1 MKILS
6 GFSSTIHSLT
16 QVVIALLGL
25 GIVVSLLGGNVPF
38 VSGIADNIVGLVQ
51 SLGDAGIV
59 GLVAAMIWTFLVS
72 NTLEA
77 VIYGGMLGFSS
88 GFLMTVNS
96 VIWPNYYGRQH
107 LGSIRGIATT
117 VTIAAAALGPLPF
130 AFLTELMDS
139 YGKAVMVF
147 LLLPVLCIV
156 ASALAVKPVFAKGV
170 AVKSGVELEV

>member
-59 GLVAAMIWTFLVS
+59 GLVAAI
-72 NTLEA
+72 
-77 VIYGGMLGFSS
+77 IILGF
-88 GFLMTVNS
+88 
-96 VIWPNYYGRQH
+96 Y
-107 LGSIRGIATT
+107 
-117 VTIAAAALGPLPF
+117 
-130 AFLTELMDS
+130 
-139 YGKAVMVF
+139 K
-147 LLLPVLCIV
+147 
-156 ASALAVKPVFAKGV
+156 
-170 AVKSGVELEV
+170 